1 MLAHLSLITAL
12 LASLALASP
21 APVEADDR
29 HHRGTV
35 ITIGHPSVEI
45 YAPPV
50 SIHFGPRPIYRPY
63 YYYPPRYYYP
73 PPHHHYYG
81 PRYYPR
87 HHHHRPYGRPYHR
100 DYHYRDYR
108 HRR

>member
-12 LASLALASP
+12 LACLALANP
-21 APVEADDR
+21 APVAASD
-29 HHRGTV
+29 RGTV
-35 ITIGHPSVEI
+35 ITIGHPRVEI

-63 YYYPPRYYYP
+63 YYSAPRYYHP
-73 PPHHHYYG
+73 APRHYYG

-87 HHHHRPYGRPYHR
+87 HYHHRPYGRPYHR

-108 HRR
+108 HHR